1 MPREEGFYWVC
12 YYAGGPPEVW
22 LWDGAEWLISGR
34 ADGVADGPG
43 FEVVGERLA
52 PPYVQP
58 SMEADAPKQP
68 V

>member
-1 MPREEGFYWVC
+1 MPREEGFYWVR
-12 YYAGGPPEVW
+12 YYTGGPPGVW
-22 LWDGAEWLISGR
+22 LWAGAEWLIPGR
-34 ADGVADGPG
+34 ADGGADGPG

-58 SMEADAPKQP
+58 SMEADTHKQP

>member
-22 LWDGAEWLISGR
+22 LWDGAEWLIAGR

-52 PPYVQP
+52 PPCVQA
-58 SMEADAPKQP
+58 SMDADAPEQP

>member
-1 MPREEGFYWVC
+1 
-12 YYAGGPPEVW
+12 VW
-22 LWDGAEWLISGR
+22 LWDGAEWLIPGR

-58 SMEADAPKQP
+58 SMGADAPKQP
-68 V
+68 A